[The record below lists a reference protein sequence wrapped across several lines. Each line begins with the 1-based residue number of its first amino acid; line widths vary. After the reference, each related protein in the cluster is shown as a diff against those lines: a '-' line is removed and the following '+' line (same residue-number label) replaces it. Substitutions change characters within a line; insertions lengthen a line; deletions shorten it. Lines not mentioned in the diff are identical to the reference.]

1 MVDYSELIVEAMK
14 YIDGKIETLNPKSV
28 DKSRLHYKVKV
39 QIVANIKRIASLEY
53 GDAYK
58 EIDNIF
64 NTQLLQEISKSI

>member
-39 QIVANIKRIASLEY
+39 QIVANIKRIALLEY
-53 GDAYK
+53 NDAYK
-58 EIDNIF
+58 EFDSIF
-64 NTQLLQEISKSI
+64 NTQLLQELSKRI

>member
-28 DKSRLHYKVKV
+28 DQSRLHYKVKV

-53 GDAYK
+53 SDAYK